1 LPFRISGILAK
12 TGTPVDRTVHVS
24 LRAIEAIHI
33 GWGETGPDV
42 TATVTADRARQMP
55 LQPRSITAVMVG
67 LKTKFATFRLQRFVN
82 TYRLEPLSAILPGA
96 TLYELWGLVGTA
108 ETALQVVSI
117 MVVITALLGMM
128 TMILSTL
135 NERRREMAILRSV
148 GAGPRTVVG
157 LMVSEAG
164 VLTFAGALL
173 GIVLTYVGIMSA
185 RPLIDEWYGLYI
197 AIQPPTRWELTAI
210 GAIVAGGIIAGLLP
224 AWRAY
229 RTSLADGMRVR
240 N

>member
-1 LPFRISGILAK
+1 
-12 TGTPVDRTVHVS
+12 
-24 LRAIEAIHI
+24 
-33 GWGETGPDV
+33 
-42 TATVTADRARQMP
+42 
-55 LQPRSITAVMVG
+55 
-67 LKTKFATFRLQRFVN
+67 
-82 TYRLEPLSAILPGA
+82 
-96 TLYELWGLVGTA
+96 
-108 ETALQVVSI
+108 
-117 MVVITALLGMM
+117 VITALLGMM